1 MFFGLETTSSVFCS
15 MNPMIARWIS
25 PGLFPWV
32 LGGLAGLAWWLSFPP
47 HDFLP
52 LSWVALI
59 PLLWVVDH
67 TRRPLPVIFGA
78 ACLAFGLSTWWVYR
92 AALIGAVAGVV
103 ANALYLT
110 LAVMF
115 YAWLQKAGSL
125 ATDKKVWLQWL
136 AWISPWLAMEYVHQ
150 RIDLDFPWMLL
161 GHAPANHP
169 WWIQYYEWTGVA
181 GGSLWILSVNFWL
194 YQTWMHRRQAK
205 LWAAL
210 WLLIPAAVSVGL
222 YQFREN
228 TQEPSIRV
236 LAVQPNLDPYLVKF
250 EPSTYAEQMRIFLKC
265 TDSLEGS
272 GLVVWPETAL
282 PDYWVLGDGA
292 PQNPWMDTL
301 QNYVKNRPGLALMTG
316 ASVVQLH
323 GQRSGSPTYTFYN
336 SALGLGSVDSSEPPN
351 MNTTPAL
358 YHKSKLVIGVEKL
371 PYPMVFNAIA
381 RWISVDLGGMTGQ
394 LGTQPERTPLMMG
407 WISKDPVAQG
417 RSERI
422 PLKVAPMICYESI
435 FGAYCGGFV
444 NNGANLLAVMT
455 NDGWWG
461 ETDGHRQHLAYARL
475 RCIEQRRSMI
485 RSANTGISAL
495 IDHRG
500 EFVDTLGWGR
510 RGVVQGR
517 LQLRN
522 EPTLYAKYG
531 DVLGRLSCV
540 FTVLFGLLYGVRSLM
555 KNRA

>member
-1 MFFGLETTSSVFCS
+1 
-15 MNPMIARWIS
+15 
-25 PGLFPWV
+25 
-32 LGGLAGLAWWLSFPP
+32 
-47 HDFLP
+47 
-52 LSWVALI
+52 
-59 PLLWVVDH
+59 
-67 TRRPLPVIFGA
+67 
-78 ACLAFGLSTWWVYR
+78 
-92 AALIGAVAGVV
+92 
-103 ANALYLT
+103 
-110 LAVMF
+110 
-115 YAWLQKAGSL
+115 
-125 ATDKKVWLQWL
+125 
-136 AWISPWLAMEYVHQ
+136 
-150 RIDLDFPWMLL
+150 
-161 GHAPANHP
+161 
-169 WWIQYYEWTGVA
+169 
-181 GGSLWILSVNFWL
+181 
-194 YQTWMHRRQAK
+194 
-205 LWAAL
+205 
-210 WLLIPAAVSVGL
+210 
-222 YQFREN
+222 
-228 TQEPSIRV
+228 
-236 LAVQPNLDPYLVKF
+236 
-250 EPSTYAEQMRIFLKC
+250 
-265 TDSLEGS
+265 
-272 GLVVWPETAL
+272 
-282 PDYWVLGDGA
+282 
-292 PQNPWMDTL
+292 
-301 QNYVKNRPGLALMTG
+301 MTG

-336 SALGLGSVDSSEPPN
+336 SALGLGSVDSTEPHNINPW
-351 MNTTPAL
+351 PAL

-394 LGTQPERTPLMMG
+394 LGTQAERTPLMMG

-540 FTVLFGLLYGVRSLM
+540 FTVLFGLLYGVRTLM

>member
-1 MFFGLETTSSVFCS
+1 
-15 MNPMIARWIS
+15 MNALIARWTS
-25 PGLFPWV
+25 PGLSPWI

-47 HDFLP
+47 NDLLP
-52 LSWVALI
+52 LIWVALI

-67 TRRPLPVIFGA
+67 ARRPLPVIFGA

-103 ANALYLT
+103 ANAVYLT

-115 YAWLQKAGSL
+115 YAWLKKAGTLSEG
-125 ATDKKVWLQWL
+125 KRIWLQWL
-136 AWISPWLAMEYVHQ
+136 AWVSPWLAMEYVHQ

-169 WWIQYYEWTGVA
+169 MWIQYYEWTGVA

-194 YQTWMHRRQAK
+194 YQTLMQRRQAR
-205 LWAAL
+205 LWAGL
-210 WLLIPAAVSVGL
+210 WLVIPALLSYSL
-222 YQFREN
+222 YQTRKDRG
-228 TQEPSIRV
+228 PSIQV
-236 LAVQPNLDPYLVKF
+236 LAVQPNLDPYKVKF
-250 EPSTYAEQMRIFLKC
+250 EPSTYADQMRIFLAC
-265 TDSLEGS
+265 TDSLQGK

-282 PDYWVLGDGA
+282 PDYWVIGDGA
-292 PQNPWMDTL
+292 PRNPWLDTL
-301 QNYVKNRPGLALMTG
+301 QKYVMKRPGLALMTG

-323 GQRSGSPTYTFYN
+323 GQGRGSPAYTFYN
-336 SALGLGSVDSSEPPN
+336 SALGLGSVGPGSMDSGGAQYVSQPL
-351 MNTTPAL
+351 AF

-371 PYPMVFNAIA
+371 PYPMFFNAIA

-394 LGTQPERTPLMMG
+394 LGTQAERTPLMMG
-407 WISKDPVAQG
+407 WISKHSVAQG
-417 RSERI
+417 HPDRI

-444 NNGANLLAVMT
+444 NEGANLLAVMT

-495 IDHRG
+495 INQRG
-500 EFVDTLGWGR
+500 ELLDTLGWGQ
-510 RGVVQGR
+510 RGVVQGFLR
-517 LQLRN
+517 LNQ
-522 EPTLYAKYG
+522 EQTLYAKHG
-531 DVLGRLSCV
+531 DVLGRLACV
-540 FTVLFGLLYGVRSLM
+540 LTVLFGLLYGARSLM
-555 KNRA
+555 KNRS